1 MKKDKL
7 ITKDGNMFTVFYL
20 SEKQTVLPVED
31 VYGFSSPSLQPTI
44 ELYEGSDDDL
54 QEMFPKPLKAKISDK
69 EYTPEQKA
77 LQIWRKMARQI

>member
-20 SEKQTVLPVED
+20 SEKETDLSTED
-31 VYGFSSPSLQPTI
+31 VNPLNSPCFNPLSI
-44 ELYEGSDDDL
+44 ELDESFDDL
-54 QEMFPKPLKAKISDK
+54 QGLFPKSLVKVSDK

-77 LQIWRKMARQI
+77 LQIWREMARQI